1 MAAMPMNKE
10 FDKRVDDFFR
20 NYHDRGMVKW
30 AGFYLSDH
38 VLKMHKKSKADAY
51 VEIKKAE
58 MSPEEVSK
66 VLLKA
71 FGESR
76 IVSVQMR
83 ILNKEGELFRSF
95 QGHVLGVDED
105 NVMIADHI
113 VEIEEINYIE
123 IIDKKTP

>member
-10 FDKRVDDFFR
+10 FDKKVEDFFK
-20 NYHDRGMVKW
+20 NYRDRGMVKW

-38 VLKMHKKSKADAY
+38 VLKMHKKSK
-51 VEIKKAE
+51 
-58 MSPEEVSK
+58 
-66 VLLKA
+66 
-71 FGESR
+71 
-76 IVSVQMR
+76 
-83 ILNKEGELFRSF
+83 
-95 QGHVLGVDED
+95 GHVLGVDED

>member
-1 MAAMPMNKE
+1 MNKD

-51 VEIKKAE
+51 VEVKKAE

-83 ILNKEGELFRSF
+83 ILNKEGELFWSF

>member
-51 VEIKKAE
+51 VEVKRRKCHQKRLVRC
-58 MSPEEVSK
+58 SLR
-66 VLLKA
+66 LL
-71 FGESR
+71 ER
-76 IVSVQMR
+76 
-83 ILNKEGELFRSF
+83 
-95 QGHVLGVDED
+95 
-105 NVMIADHI
+105 
-113 VEIEEINYIE
+113 VE
-123 IIDKKTP
+123 

>member
-1 MAAMPMNKE
+1 MAGMPMNKD

-51 VEIKKAE
+51 VEVKKAE

-83 ILNKEGELFRSF
+83 ILNKEGELFWSF

-123 IIDKKTP
+123 IIDKKAP

>member
-1 MAAMPMNKE
+1 MAGMPMNKD

-51 VEIKKAE
+51 VEVKKAE

-83 ILNKEGELFRSF
+83 ILNKEGELFWSF

>member
-1 MAAMPMNKE
+1 MNKE

-38 VLKMHKKSKADAY
+38 VLKMHKKSKADSY
-51 VEIKKAE
+51 IEVKKTE
-58 MSPEEVSK
+58 MSLEEVSK

-83 ILNKEGELFRSF
+83 ILNQEGDLFRSF
-95 QGHVLGVDED
+95 QGRVLGVDED
-105 NVMIADHI
+105 KVMIDDHI
-113 VEIEEINYIE
+113 VEIADINHVKIFNMN
-123 IIDKKTP
+123 KNNL

>member
-1 MAAMPMNKE
+1 MPMNKE
-10 FDKRVDDFFR
+10 FDKKVEDFFK
-20 NYHDRGMVKW
+20 NYRDRGMVKW

-51 VEIKKAE
+51 VEVKKAE

-83 ILNKEGELFRSF
+83 ILNKEGELFWSF

>member
-10 FDKRVDDFFR
+10 FDKKVEDFFK
-20 NYHDRGMVKW
+20 NYRDRGMVKW

-38 VLKMHKKSKADAY
+38 VLKMHKKIKADSY
-51 VEIKKAE
+51 IEIKKME

-71 FGESR
+71 CVESR
-76 IVSVQMR
+76 IVSVQMSV
-83 ILNKEGELFRSF
+83 LNKEGDLFRSF

-105 NVMIADHI
+105 KVMIDDHI
-113 VEIEEINYIE
+113 VEIEDINHIE
-123 IIDKKTP
+123 IIDKKAP

>member
-1 MAAMPMNKE
+1 MPMNKD

-51 VEIKKAE
+51 VEVKKAE

-83 ILNKEGELFRSF
+83 ILNKEGELFWSF

>member
-1 MAAMPMNKE
+1 MPMNKE

-38 VLKMHKKSKADAY
+38 VLKMHKKSKADSY
-51 VEIKKAE
+51 IEVKKTE
-58 MSPEEVSK
+58 MSLEEVSK

-83 ILNKEGELFRSF
+83 ILNQEGDLFRSF
-95 QGHVLGVDED
+95 QGRVLGVDED
-105 NVMIADHI
+105 KVMIDDHI
-113 VEIEEINYIE
+113 VEIADINHVKIFNMN
-123 IIDKKTP
+123 KNNL

>member
-10 FDKRVDDFFR
+10 FDKKVEDFFK
-20 NYHDRGMVKW
+20 NYRDRGMVKW

-51 VEIKKAE
+51 VEVKKAE

-83 ILNKEGELFRSF
+83 ILNKEGELFWSF

-113 VEIEEINYIE
+113 VEIEEIN
-123 IIDKKTP
+123 

>member
-1 MAAMPMNKE
+1 
-10 FDKRVDDFFR
+10 
-20 NYHDRGMVKW
+20 
-30 AGFYLSDH
+30 
-38 VLKMHKKSKADAY
+38 
-51 VEIKKAE
+51 

>member
-10 FDKRVDDFFR
+10 FDKKVEDFFK
-20 NYHDRGMVKW
+20 NYRDRGMVKW

-51 VEIKKAE
+51 VEVKKAE

-83 ILNKEGELFRSF
+83 ILNKEGELFWSF